1 MCRYENGKINAKKNP
16 AIAAGCNYTWD
27 IQMLCFCTFSHFHIC
42 FYLLRLLTVVVVR
55 VYFLPRGPCTVVVL
69 RVTR

>member
-1 MCRYENGKINAKKNP
+1 MQKNP
-16 AIAAGCNYTWD
+16 AMVAGCNYTWD
-27 IQMLCFCTFSHFHIC
+27 IQNAVLLHICIFSNLHIC

-55 VYFLPRGPCTVVVL
+55 VCFLPRGPCTVVVL